1 MSKIEFLDLGK
12 QPITNNFLDTK
23 NPKEEFMYKLKVT
36 FDEQAKMVSLGEFVP
51 PEKMFNENYAHRA
64 SMSKTMQK
72 AYKELSSSIKK
83 KFNPNSILEIG
94 SNDGVFL
101 KNFSE
106 NIVIGVEPCKNL
118 ADITNSMKI
127 KTFPEF
133 WTLKLSDK
141 IIKEY
146 GNFDFIYS
154 ANTISHI
161 HNLEETFL
169 AIEKTLDNKG
179 IFVLEDPSLIEVIKN
194 GSYDQ
199 FYDEHAY
206 VFSLTSIIKIL
217 EKTSLE
223 VFDIEKLST
232 HGGSN
237 RIFIKK
243 KRNNLKISNKVF
255 KFLNEEKVYGIEN
268 IDVYLKFGEKVQKSK
283 HELISIFKNIKK
295 NSKKIIGYGATYKS
309 ATVLNYCGLKS
320 NFIDYFIDTTIT
332 KQGKFTPGT
341 HIPIIK
347 PDETLKDDVDY
358 AFLGAWNFKEE
369 ILEKEKKFIER
380 GGKFITHVPFPNIL

>member
-72 AYKELSSSIKK
+72 AYKKVSNSIKK

-118 ADITNSMKI
+118 AGITNSMKI

-169 AIEKTLDNKG
+169 AIEKTLGNKG

-243 KRNNLKISNKVF
+243 KRNNLKISNNVF

-295 NSKKIIGYGATYKS
+295 NNKKIIGYGATYKS

>member
-72 AYKELSSSIKK
+72 AYKELSNSIKK

-169 AIEKTLDNKG
+169 AIEKTLGNKG
-179 IFVLEDPSLIEVIKN
+179 IFVLEDPSLIEIIKN

-295 NSKKIIGYGATYKS
+295 NNKKIIGYGATYKS

>member
-72 AYKELSSSIKK
+72 AYKELSNSIKK

-169 AIEKTLDNKG
+169 AIEKTLGNKG

-295 NSKKIIGYGATYKS
+295 NNKKIIGYGATYKS

>member
-118 ADITNSMKI
+118 AGITNSMKI

-169 AIEKTLDNKG
+169 AIEKTLGNKG

-295 NSKKIIGYGATYKS
+295 NNKKIIGYGATYKS

>member
-72 AYKELSSSIKK
+72 AYKELSNSIKK

-169 AIEKTLDNKG
+169 AIEKTLGNKG
-179 IFVLEDPSLIEVIKN
+179 IFVLEDPSLIEIIKN

-268 IDVYLKFGEKVQKSK
+268 IDVYLRFGEKVQKSK

-295 NSKKIIGYGATYKS
+295 NNKKIIGYGATYKS

>member
-64 SMSKTMQK
+64 SMSKTMKK
-72 AYKELSSSIKK
+72 AYKELSNSIKK

-101 KNFSE
+101 KNFNE

-169 AIEKTLDNKG
+169 AIENTLGNKG

-217 EKTSLE
+217 EKTNLE
-223 VFDIEKLST
+223 VFDIEKLRT

-255 KFLNEEKVYGIEN
+255 KFLNEEKVFGIEN
-268 IDVYLKFGEKVQKSK
+268 IDVYLDFGEKVQKSK

-295 NSKKIIGYGATYKS
+295 NNKKIIGYGATYKS

-347 PDETLKDDVDY
+347 PDENLKDDVDY

>member
-72 AYKELSSSIKK
+72 AYKELSNSIKK

-169 AIEKTLDNKG
+169 AIEKTL
-179 IFVLEDPSLIEVIKN
+179 
-194 GSYDQ
+194 
-199 FYDEHAY
+199 
-206 VFSLTSIIKIL
+206 
-217 EKTSLE
+217 
-223 VFDIEKLST
+223 
-232 HGGSN
+232 
-237 RIFIKK
+237 
-243 KRNNLKISNKVF
+243 
-255 KFLNEEKVYGIEN
+255 
-268 IDVYLKFGEKVQKSK
+268 
-283 HELISIFKNIKK
+283 
-295 NSKKIIGYGATYKS
+295 
-309 ATVLNYCGLKS
+309 
-320 NFIDYFIDTTIT
+320 
-332 KQGKFTPGT
+332 
-341 HIPIIK
+341 
-347 PDETLKDDVDY
+347 
-358 AFLGAWNFKEE
+358 
-369 ILEKEKKFIER
+369 
-380 GGKFITHVPFPNIL
+380 

>member
-23 NPKEEFMYKLKVT
+23 NPKKEFMYKLKVI
-36 FDEQAKMVSLGEFVP
+36 FDEEAKIVSLGEFVP

-72 AYKELSSSIKK
+72 AYKELSNKIKN

-118 ADITNSMKI
+118 ADITNSMRI

-133 WTLKLSDK
+133 WTLKLSEK

-169 AIEKTLDNKG
+169 AIEKTLGNKG

-206 VFSLTSIIKIL
+206 VFSLISIIKIL

-243 KRNNLKISNKVF
+243 KKNNLKISSKVF
-255 KFLNEEKVYGIEN
+255 KFLNEEKVFGIEN
-268 IDVYLKFGEKVQKSK
+268 IDVYKKFGEKVKRSK
-283 HELISIFKNIKK
+283 HELVSIFKKIKK
-295 NSKKIIGYGATYKS
+295 NNKKIIGYGATYKS